1 MSRASERAS
10 DVIALAAA
18 FMLVVGFTFSDDV
31 VEFLLDV
38 TGHSDSPARGWLVFA
53 LDGVLVLATAALKW
67 RIDDGRTP
75 VAALLR
81 RMATGWWALGA
92 VLVIGGHLILI
103 ATAQNRATLGT
114 SASVWI
120 NLFAS
125 AVFVVAMALLL
136 FAALGEGTASRGWI
150 IPLAVGTFVAQIASA
165 LWYPVIDVQK
175 GCAGEISAN
184 YFSEIVNIIAV
195 VLLALGIE
203 SNFVRRSAAARDPGH
218 RVAPVLTVILLCV
231 GLALSFTMLA
241 KANLGPFCGIGA
253 VWHEYISFVVTVQA
267 LAIGLATLV
276 WLMVVGADQENA
288 VQENSDN

>member
-1 MSRASERAS
+1 M
-10 DVIALAAA
+10 IPLAAA

-38 TGHSDSPARGWLVFA
+38 TGHSGSPARGWLVFA
-53 LDGVLVLATAALKW
+53 LDVVLVLATAALKW
-67 RIDDGRTP
+67 RIDDGRTAT
-75 VAALLR
+75 AALLR
-81 RMATGWWALGA
+81 RMVTGWWAVSA
-92 VLVIGGHLILI
+92 VLVIGAHLILI
-103 ATAQNRATLGT
+103 ATAQNRAALGDT
-114 SASVWI
+114 ASAWI
-120 NLFAS
+120 NLLAS
-125 AVFVVAMALLL
+125 AVFVAAMALLL

-150 IPLAVGTFVAQIASA
+150 VPLAVGTFVAQIASA

-253 VWHEYISFVVTVQA
+253 VWHEYISFVVTAQA
-267 LAIGLATLV
+267 LAIGLSTLV
-276 WLMVVGADQENA
+276 WLMIVGA

>member
-1 MSRASERAS
+1 M
-10 DVIALAAA
+10 
-18 FMLVVGFTFSDDV
+18 
-31 VEFLLDV
+31 
-38 TGHSDSPARGWLVFA
+38 
-53 LDGVLVLATAALKW
+53 
-67 RIDDGRTP
+67 
-75 VAALLR
+75 
-81 RMATGWWALGA
+81 GA
-92 VLVIGGHLILI
+92 VLVIGGHLTLI
-103 ATAQNRATLGT
+103 ATAQQRAALGDT
-114 SASVWI
+114 ASVWI
-120 NLFAS
+120 SLLAS
-125 AVFVVAMALLL
+125 AVFVVAMTLLL
-136 FAALGEGTASRGWI
+136 FSVLGEGTASRGWI
-150 IPLAVGTFVAQIASA
+150 VPLAVGTFVVEIASS

-175 GCAGEISAN
+175 GCAGEISAS

-276 WLMVVGADQENA
+276 WLMVVGAVQENA

>member
-1 MSRASERAS
+1 M
-10 DVIALAAA
+10 IALTAA
-18 FMLVVGFTFSDDV
+18 FLLVVGFTFSDDV
-31 VEFLLDV
+31 VEFLLDI
-38 TGHSDSPARGWLVFA
+38 TGHSDSPPRGWLVFA
-53 LDGVLVLATAALKW
+53 ADGILVLATVVLKW
-67 RIDDGRTP
+67 RIDDGRTTLGM
-75 VAALLR
+75 LLR
-81 RMATGWWALGA
+81 RMVTGWWAVGA
-92 VLVIGGHLILI
+92 LLVISGHLILI
-103 ATAQNRATLGT
+103 ATAQDRATLGT

-136 FAALGEGTASRGWI
+136 FSVLGEGTASRGWI
-150 IPLAVGTFVAQIASA
+150 VPLAVGTFVVQIASA

-195 VLLALGIE
+195 VLLALGVE
-203 SNFVRRSAAARDPGH
+203 SNFLRRSAAARDPGH

-276 WLMVVGADQENA
+276 WLMVIGAVQENA
-288 VQENSDN
+288 VQDNSDN

>member
-1 MSRASERAS
+1 M
-10 DVIALAAA
+10 IALAAA

-38 TGHSDSPARGWLVFA
+38 TGHPGSPARGWLVFA
-53 LDGVLVLATAALKW
+53 ADGALVLATAALKW

-81 RMATGWWALGA
+81 RMVTGWWALGA
-92 VLVIGGHLILI
+92 VLVISGHLILI

-195 VLLALGIE
+195 VKYLVTECMQI
-203 SNFVRRSAAARDPGH
+203 SAPIASG
-218 RVAPVLTVILLCV
+218 
-231 GLALSFTMLA
+231 F
-241 KANLGPFCGIGA
+241 
-253 VWHEYISFVVTVQA
+253 
-267 LAIGLATLV
+267 
-276 WLMVVGADQENA
+276 
-288 VQENSDN
+288 

>member
-1 MSRASERAS
+1 
-10 DVIALAAA
+10 VIPLAAA
-18 FMLVVGFTFSDDV
+18 FTLVVGFTFSDDV

-92 VLVIGGHLILI
+92 VLVIGGHLTLI
-103 ATAQNRATLGT
+103 ATAQQRAALGDT
-114 SASVWI
+114 ASVWI
-120 NLFAS
+120 SLLAS
-125 AVFVVAMALLL
+125 AVFVVAMTLLL
-136 FAALGEGTASRGWI
+136 FSVLGEGTASRGWI
-150 IPLAVGTFVAQIASA
+150 VPLAVGTFVVEIASS

-175 GCAGEISAN
+175 GCAGEISAS

-218 RVAPVLTVILLCV
+218 RVAPVLTVILLSV

-241 KANLGPFCGIGA
+241 KADLGPFCGLGA
-253 VWHEYISFVVTVQA
+253 VWHEYISFVVTAQA

-276 WLMVVGADQENA
+276 WLMIVGAVQENA
-288 VQENSDN
+288 DQENSDN

>member
-1 MSRASERAS
+1 MSRVRERAT
-10 DVIALAAA
+10 DVIALVAA
-18 FMLVVGFTFSDDV
+18 FMLVVGFTFSDDA

-38 TGHSDSPARGWLVFA
+38 TGHSGSLAREWLVFA
-53 LDGVLVLATAALKW
+53 ADGVLVLAIAALKW
-67 RIDDGRTP
+67 HIDDGRTAT
-75 VAALLR
+75 AALLR
-81 RMATGWWALGA
+81 RMVTGWWAVGA
-92 VLVIGGHLILI
+92 ALVIGGHLTLI
-103 ATAQNRATLGT
+103 ATAQHRAALGDT
-114 SASVWI
+114 ASAWI
-120 NLFAS
+120 NVLAS
-125 AVFVVAMALLL
+125 AVFVAAMALLL

-150 IPLAVGTFVAQIASA
+150 VPLAVGTFVAQIASA

-203 SNFVRRSAAARDPGH
+203 SNFVRRSAAARNPGH

-241 KANLGPFCGIGA
+241 KADLGPFCGLGA
-253 VWHEYISFVVTVQA
+253 VWHEYISFVVTAQA

-276 WLMVVGADQENA
+276 WLMIVGA